1 MENDKVPDEVKITH
15 MHSAKIEADSFI
27 EFVKMDNAKTYILQ
41 FNHFV
46 KRYGLEMIEAFKSK
60 KWVMYNKTLLRL
72 LWVDMRVL
80 EVYL

>member
-60 KWVMYNKTLLRL
+60 K
-72 LWVDMRVL
+72 
-80 EVYL
+80 